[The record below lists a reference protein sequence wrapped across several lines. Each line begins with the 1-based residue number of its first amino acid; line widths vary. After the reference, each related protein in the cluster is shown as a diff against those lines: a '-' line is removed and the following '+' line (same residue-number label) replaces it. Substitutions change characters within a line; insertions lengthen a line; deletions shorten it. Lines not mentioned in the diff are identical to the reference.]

1 VYAASEPSSEP
12 ACQCSMSS
20 FAADDRFPVEW
31 MRAGFSQAR
40 KAVSIWTPSAPK
52 ASAALMPRASAM
64 PPAAMSASVSMHS
77 FRRLNESID
86 GNHLSNDPVPDQTIG
101 ATWLSLHCPTR
112 HGEVV
117 FQVTSSF
124 VAQSVDLSV

>member
-1 VYAASEPSSEP
+1 VDTAKPRCQAHQRFLEFVVYAASEPSSEP

-40 KAVSIWTPSAPK
+40 KTVPIWTPSAPK

-86 GNHLSNDPVPDQTIG
+86 GNHLSNEPAPDQTIG
-101 ATWLSLHCPTR
+101 ATGALSSLPDSPR
-112 HGEVV
+112 
-117 FQVTSSF
+117 
-124 VAQSVDLSV
+124 